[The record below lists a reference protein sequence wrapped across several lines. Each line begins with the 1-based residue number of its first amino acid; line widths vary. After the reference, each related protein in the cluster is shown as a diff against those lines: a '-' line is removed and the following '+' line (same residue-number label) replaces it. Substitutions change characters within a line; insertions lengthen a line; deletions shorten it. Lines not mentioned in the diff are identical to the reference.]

1 MKAFFF
7 LLILLSSTVYAQQP
21 ETGFL
26 KRSVTIDSNDYCYQ
40 VFVPKAYTPMKKWP
54 VILFLHGLGE
64 GGADCSVQ
72 TEVGIGPA
80 IRRQIG
86 VFPAI
91 VVFPQAPR
99 WSLWIGALETMAL
112 KALEQT
118 IAEFNTDPTRVY
130 LTGLSLG
137 GYGAWYLAAH
147 HPNKF
152 AALAP
157 VAGGILPPQRRRAFP
172 PEIMAIVPK
181 EKPYETIARQIG
193 KTPVWIFH
201 GAEDPRVPASESRT
215 MHEALKA
222 TGGNVRY
229 TEYPGV
235 AHNSWDKAYAE
246 PGFFEWLFLQRL
258 HVSASRK

>member
-1 MKAFFF
+1 MKIYFF
-7 LLILLSSTVYAQQP
+7 LLTILINTVFAQQN
-21 ETGFL
+21 ETGFV
-26 KRSVTIDSNDYCYQ
+26 KREVTVDSTTYCYQ
-40 VFVPKAYTPMKKWP
+40 VFIPQSYSAEEKWP
-54 VILFLHGLGE
+54 VILFLHGFGE
-64 GGADCSVQ
+64 GGTDCIAQ
-72 TEVGIGPA
+72 TEVGLGPA
-80 IRRQIG
+80 ILRQ
-86 VFPAI
+86 VETFPAI

-99 WSLWIGALETMAL
+99 WTLWVDEKETMAL

-130 LTGLSLG
+130 LTGHSLG
-137 GYGAWYLAAH
+137 GYGTWYLAAH

-181 EKPYETIARQIG
+181 EKPYETIAKQIG

-201 GAEDPRVPASESRT
+201 GADDRRVPPDESRR
-215 MHEALKA
+215 MNKALQA
-222 TGGNVRY
+222 VGGIVKY
-229 TEYPGV
+229 TEYRGV

-246 PGFFEWLFLQRL
+246 PGFFEWLFAQKLN
-258 HVSASRK
+258 ASTSEE